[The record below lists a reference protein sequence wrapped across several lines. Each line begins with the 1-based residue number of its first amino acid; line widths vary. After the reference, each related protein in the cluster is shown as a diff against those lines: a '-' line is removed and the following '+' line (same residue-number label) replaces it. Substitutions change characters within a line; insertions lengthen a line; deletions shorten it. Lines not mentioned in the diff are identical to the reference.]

1 MTSDSEVVTVDL
13 WRKDGQREEIMM
25 IIYELLGRHP
35 RIVTY
40 HGHDPVTFE
49 LRVLLQHLPNG
60 DLNGYLQ
67 QHPEVPFQNRPK
79 GSLTFIPKML
89 YGMTSTLATCSSPMT
104 CMLSSAT
111 SAPFMSNQ
119 IVGFSLKSAHLYH
132 MPQGYYCITRTNKR
146 RQDIFGFGVML
157 FVILSDLSKGYPH
170 CTSTPGFTP
179 PINEFV
185 ESFNLHHKHNF
196 DALPDINKM
205 QLIISLRWRLIRW
218 TNCWRKP

>member
-132 MPQGYYCITRTNKR
+132 TYAPGLLRYNSDKQTSSRHLR
-146 RQDIFGFGVML
+146 FWRH
-157 FVILSDLSKGYPH
+157 VICYPLG
-170 CTSTPGFTP
+170 S
-179 PINEFV
+179 
-185 ESFNLHHKHNF
+185 L
-196 DALPDINKM
+196 
-205 QLIISLRWRLIRW
+205 QRISPLY
-218 TNCWRKP
+218 